1 MRLSLLTRWTALV
14 ATLVTVGIVIAQGLS
29 YLLPGRLVLVLALC
43 LLCVL
48 PLAIITIR
56 AQLQHMLSLFR
67 ALTGTVTSYQD
78 GDFSF
83 SLHWPQN
90 DELSDLVAAHNALGD
105 VLRQQRL
112 ALVQRELLLD
122 TMVQNTPVAM
132 LLISQAR
139 AGSDRDHGPASPAGD
154 KAAGA
159 DASSKGTGAGTS
171 GEGTGGDAH
180 GKETGDGTSGKG
192 AGADT
197 SGKGAGAGTS
207 GERARADAS
216 GKGTGDET
224 SGKGA
229 GNDTSG
235 GGAGADT
242 SGGEAG
248 ADTSGGEAGAD
259 TSGGEAG
266 ADTSGGEAGAAAS
279 GAVVYANVAARQLLN
294 QGRKLE
300 GQRLDT
306 ILARV
311 SPALAEALAR
321 GGDGLFTTGAAGDEE
336 DVYHLARR
344 SFQLNGRRHELL
356 LLRQLTMELRRQE
369 VQTWKKVIRVIS
381 HELNNSLAPLTS
393 LAHSGAE
400 LVRRGQ
406 TERLPHILATIE
418 ERTRHLETFILGY
431 ARFAKLPAPRL
442 AMQHWAPFLA
452 ALGEQIAFRV
462 LAPLP
467 SEPCAFDPAQ
477 LEQAL
482 LNLIRN
488 AHESGSPADQ
498 VTLEVRRQQNVVRI
512 DVRDRGPGMSDTVLT
527 NALVPFYSTKRSG
540 TGLGLALAREI
551 IEAHGG
557 RITLSNREGGGLM
570 VTLML

>member
-1 MRLSLLTRWTALV
+1 MASVAPPEQSPEPQAQAPAQKPPAPDRHVPAPGARAQRMRLSLLTRWTALI

-29 YLLPGRLVLVLALC
+29 YLLPDQPLLVLALC

-56 AQLQHMLSLFR
+56 AQLEHMLSLFR

-83 SLHWPQN
+83 SLRWPQN
-90 DELSDLVAAHNALGD
+90 DELSDLVDAHNALGD

-132 LLISQAR
+132 LLINS
-139 AGSDRDHGPASPAGD
+139 
-154 KAAGA
+154 
-159 DASSKGTGAGTS
+159 GTGNGTADSAG
-171 GEGTGGDAH
+171 H
-180 GKETGDGTSGKG
+180 
-192 AGADT
+192 
-197 SGKGAGAGTS
+197 
-207 GERARADAS
+207 
-216 GKGTGDET
+216 
-224 SGKGA
+224 
-229 GNDTSG
+229 
-235 GGAGADT
+235 
-242 SGGEAG
+242 
-248 ADTSGGEAGAD
+248 
-259 TSGGEAG
+259 
-266 ADTSGGEAGAAAS
+266 S
-279 GAVVYANVAARQLLN
+279 GAVVYANIAARQLLAE
-294 QGRKLE
+294 GRKLE
-300 GQRLDT
+300 GQRLDA
-306 ILARV
+306 ILAQV
-311 SPALAEALAR
+311 SPALSEALAR
-321 GGDGLFTTGAAGDEE
+321 GGDGLFTTPATGSGAAGDEE

-431 ARFAKLPAPRL
+431 ARFAKLPTPRL

-452 ALGEQIAFRV
+452 ALGEQILFRV
-462 LAPLP
+462 VGSPP

-482 LNLIRN
+482 LNLIKN
-488 AHESGSPADQ
+488 AHESGSAPDQ
-498 VTLEVRRQQNVVRI
+498 VALEVRRHYNLLRI
-512 DVRDRGPGMSDTVLT
+512 DVHDRGPGMSDTVLT

-557 RITLSNREGGGLM
+557 RITLSNREGGGLT
-570 VTLML
+570 VSLML